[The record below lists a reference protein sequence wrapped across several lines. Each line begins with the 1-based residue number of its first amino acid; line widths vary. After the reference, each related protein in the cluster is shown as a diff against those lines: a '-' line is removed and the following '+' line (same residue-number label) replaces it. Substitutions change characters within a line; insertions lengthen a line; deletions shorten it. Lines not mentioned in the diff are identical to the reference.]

1 MEKVGEN
8 VTYAIKGKTLTITVN
23 LDHEGGR
30 SASGK
35 TIRIAS
41 TEGNQKIEGTDAIM
55 GLNIYRKP
63 KGE

>member
-1 MEKVGEN
+1 METVGEN
-8 VTYAIKGKTLTITVN
+8 VTYAVKGNTLTITVK

-41 TEGNQKIEGTDAIM
+41 TMGNVKIEGTDAIM
-55 GLNIYRKP
+55 GLNVYKKP
-63 KGE
+63 

>member
-1 MEKVGEN
+1 MSEEVGEN
-8 VTYAIKGKTLTITVN
+8 VTYTIKGNTLTITVM

-41 TEGNQKIEGTDAIM
+41 TEGNVKIDGTPAVM
-55 GLNIYRKP
+55 GLNVYKKP
-63 KGE
+63 A

>member
-1 MEKVGEN
+1 METVGEN
-8 VTYAIKGKTLTITVN
+8 VTYAVKGSTLTITVK

-41 TEGNQKIEGTDAIM
+41 TEGNVKIDGTDAIM
-55 GLNIYRKP
+55 GLNIYKKP
-63 KGE
+63 